1 MPDSTH
7 PFTPNKAFYIA
18 KYGGPEVMQWGE
30 FPPAPLGPKDVRIQI
45 HAASV
50 NPLDWRIRSGA
61 LKVILPYEFPLILG
75 NDCSGVVTEVGREV
89 TRFKVGDAVYS
100 RVADNHIGT
109 FAQEIVTAEAA
120 VAHKPAGLSHA
131 EAASLPMVLLT
142 AYQVLTEAAQLRPGQ
157 SVLIHGGAGAV
168 GSMAIQVARHLGLK
182 VATTVSG
189 KDADFV
195 KGLGAETVVD
205 YRTQEFE
212 DIVRGMDAVLDGI
225 GMENLLK
232 SFQTVN
238 SGATVVSI
246 SDAPTVGV
254 AKERGVNPLL
264 WPVFMALSAKPN
276 AAARKANAQYRYWFM
291 HADGPKLESLNP
303 LLENGTLKPHIDR
316 VFPFEQTVQAVAYA
330 ESGKAKG
337 KVVVQMRD

>member
-1 MPDSTH
+1 M
-7 PFTPNKAFYIA
+7 NKAFYIS
-18 KYGGPEVMQWGE
+18 KYGGPEVMEWGE

-61 LKVILPYEFPLILG
+61 LKVILPYTFPLILG
-75 NDCSGVVTEVGREV
+75 NDCSGVVSEVGREV

-100 RVADNHIGT
+100 RVQDDRIGT

-120 VAHKPAGLSHA
+120 VAHKPTNLTHA

-142 AYQVLTEAAQLRPGQ
+142 AHQVLTEAAPLRAGQ

-168 GSMAIQVARHLGLK
+168 GSMAIQVARHLGLR

-189 KDADFV
+189 KDTDFV

-205 YRTQEFE
+205 YRTQKFE
-212 DIVRGMDAVLDGI
+212 DVVRGMDAVLDGI
-225 GMENLLK
+225 GMENLLR

-238 SGATVVSI
+238 PGATVVSI
-246 SDAPTVGV
+246 SDGPDVQT
-254 AKERGVNPLL
+254 AKSRGLSPLL

-276 AAARKANAQYRYWFM
+276 AAARKAQAHYRYWFM
-291 HADGPKLESLNP
+291 HTDGGRLESLTP
-303 LLENGTLKPHIDR
+303 LLENGTLRPHLDR
-316 VFPFEQTVQAVAYA
+316 IFPFEQTAQALAYA

-337 KVVVQMRD
+337 KVVIQMRDE

>member
-1 MPDSTH
+1 MTNH
-7 PFTPNKAFYIA
+7 QTTNKAFFISR
-18 KYGGPEVMQWGE
+18 YGGPEVMQWGE

-61 LKVILPYEFPLILG
+61 LKVILPYKFPLILG
-75 NDCSGVVTEVGREV
+75 NDCSGVVTEVGDEV
-89 TRFKVGDAVYS
+89 TRFRVGDAVYS
-100 RVADNHIGT
+100 RVQDDRIGT

-120 VAHKPAGLSHA
+120 VAHKPAQLSHV

-142 AYQVLTEAAQLRPGQ
+142 AWQVLTEATHLTAGQ
-157 SVLIHGGAGAV
+157 WVLIHGGAGAV
-168 GSMAIQVARHLGLK
+168 GSMAIQVARHLGLH

-189 KDADFV
+189 KDTDFV
-195 KGLGAETVVD
+195 KGLGAEKIVD
-205 YRTQEFE
+205 YRTQDFG
-212 DIVRGMDAVLDGI
+212 DIVRGMDAVLDSI
-225 GMENLLK
+225 GMDNLLK

-238 SGATVVSI
+238 PGATVVSI
-246 SDAPTVGV
+246 SDAPTVEV
-254 AKERGVNPLL
+254 AKARGVSPLL
-264 WPVFMALSAKPN
+264 WPVFMALSAKPR

-303 LLENGTLKPHIDR
+303 LLENGTLHPHVDR
-316 VFPFEQTVQAVAYA
+316 VFPFEHTVQAVAYA
-330 ESGKAKG
+330 ETGQAKG